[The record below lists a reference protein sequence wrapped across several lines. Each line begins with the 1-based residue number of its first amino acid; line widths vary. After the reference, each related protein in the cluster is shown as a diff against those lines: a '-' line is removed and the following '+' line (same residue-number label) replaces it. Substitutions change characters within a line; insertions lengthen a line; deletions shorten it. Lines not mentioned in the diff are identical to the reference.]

1 MELGFGAGAPV
12 YQAFNTWDFVGG
24 ISYEIHN
31 ILQEKFVSKK
41 WMHPLINNAK
51 DNLELLIVLSLPSTT
66 TSGFCSAGT
75 QQFVVTKLYG
85 Y

>member
-1 MELGFGAGAPV
+1 MELGFGAGDPV

-41 WMHPLINNAK
+41 MNAPIN
-51 DNLELLIVLSLPSTT
+51 
-66 TSGFCSAGT
+66 
-75 QQFVVTKLYG
+75 
-85 Y
+85 